1 MDMIGRMNKQ
11 MTLHGIG
18 SSSAWRRIVQK
29 ANVPVGLNLNL
40 QEDSHIPT
48 DTTSFISRNVPI
60 ISAFSGLH
68 EDYHS
73 PTDTADKINHTG
85 VSKCAKL
92 FARILISISNEDPID
107 FVPQSPPS
115 KAYLN
120 LSLFGNNSNILKQ
133 IVKECFSMEWLRR
146 SS

>member
-1 MDMIGRMNKQ
+1 MVLDHLAAME
-11 MTLHGIG
+11 
-18 SSSAWRRIVQK
+18 
-29 ANVPVGLNLNL
+29 ANCPKGQCTCGVKFEL

-120 LSLFGNNSNILKQ
+120 LRLIWEQFPIILKQ
-133 IVKECFSMEWLRR
+133 IVKECFSMEWLKEVQLILLD
-146 SS
+146 SKKTI